1 MDSTELMSIQPT
13 SLIPIGRLSGTTL
26 GDKIENLRADEI
38 DNVSDEQRKQVAKD
52 FESVLINKL
61 LEQAGST
68 IGQWGFDQDGAS
80 QQIQGMF
87 WLYLARDVANE
98 GGFGL
103 WKDLYEFMKRY
114 A

>member
-1 MDSTELMSIQPT
+1 MDSTELMSIQPI
-13 SLIPIGRLSGTTL
+13 SLIPLGRLSGTTL
-26 GDKIENLRADEI
+26 GDEIENLRADEI
-38 DNVSDEQRKQVAKD
+38 HNISDEQRKQVAKD
-52 FESVLINKL
+52 FESILINQL

-68 IGQWGFDQDGAS
+68 VGHWGFEQDGAS